1 MAEPTQITF
10 EQGWDELQAITA
22 RLDEGVPVEETIKLL
37 RTGRG
42 LARTLGDYLTKCEGE
57 ISEIEAGRGLPEY
70 VIAAVSDGP
79 PTAVEPTVEPQAADF
94 ARAGADD
101 DIPF

>member
-10 EQGWDELQAITA
+10 EQGWDQLQAITA
-22 RLDEGVPVEETIKLL
+22 RLDEGVPVEETIRLL

-42 LARTLGDYLTKCEGE
+42 LAHTLGDYLTKCEGE
-57 ISEIEAGRGLPEY
+57 ISEIETGRGLPEY
-70 VIAAVSDGP
+70 VIAAVSDGAP
-79 PTAVEPTVEPQAADF
+79 PPIAPPVVESADF
-94 ARAGADD
+94 GPASAAD

>member
-1 MAEPTQITF
+1 MAEPIQITF
-10 EQGWDELQAITA
+10 EQGWNELQAITT

-42 LARTLGDYLTKCEGE
+42 LSRTLGDYLTKCEGE
-57 ISEIEAGRGLPEY
+57 ISEIEAGKGLPEY
-70 VIAAVSDGP
+70 VIAAVSDGATTP
-79 PTAVEPTVEPQAADF
+79 FVPAAAAETGDFGPTD
-94 ARAGADD
+94 ADD